1 MADPISAVASIQLGF
16 LQQPEIAREVVPIAS
31 QAQIAN
37 AQVTQVVER
46 LEEQRLETVLDVEPV
61 ESDVV
66 PDSLAGE
73 PNHQRPS
80 YRERRRRRWRPP
92 VIALATTLPRRHP
105 RHVGSMV
112 DVRA

>member
-16 LQQPEIAREVVPIAS
+16 LQQPEIARETVPIAM
-31 QAQIAN
+31 QAQLAN
-37 AQVTQVVER
+37 AQVTQLVER
-46 LEEQRLETVLDVEPV
+46 ITERRLETVLDVEPI
-61 ESDVV
+61 ESDDV
-66 PDSLAGE
+66 PDSLSGQ
-73 PNHQRPS
+73 PYHQRPS

-92 VIALATTLPRRHP
+92 MIARVVTLPRNHP